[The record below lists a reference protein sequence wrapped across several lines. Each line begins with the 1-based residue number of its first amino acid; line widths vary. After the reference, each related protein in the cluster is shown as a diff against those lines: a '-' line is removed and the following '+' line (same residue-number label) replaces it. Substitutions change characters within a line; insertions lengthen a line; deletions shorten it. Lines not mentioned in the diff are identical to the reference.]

1 MLSTMMD
8 YSVNRLSIK
17 PKGMK
22 LLIVIIFFLSTA
34 IRCYAQENPDKLQY
48 LHQVEKY
55 RKMKKAGT
63 ILTVIGGIVVA
74 VGVISFASKTSGG
87 SNTSNNCGWY
97 GCPAPNTDTEENIIK
112 VGMIPLLPGILLT
125 IVGTHNYRIYTK
137 KLEGAS
143 ISLGLNRQRPGLSLT
158 CRF

>member
-1 MLSTMMD
+1 
-8 YSVNRLSIK
+8 
-17 PKGMK
+17 MK
-22 LLIVIIFFLSTA
+22 LLIVIIFVLSTA

-74 VGVISFASKTSGG
+74 VGVISFASETSGG
-87 SNTSNNCGWY
+87 SHTFCY

-125 IVGTHNYRIYTK
+125 IVGSHNYRIYTK
-137 KLEGAS
+137 KLEGVS
-143 ISLGLNRQRPGLSLT
+143 VRLGLNRQRPGLSLT